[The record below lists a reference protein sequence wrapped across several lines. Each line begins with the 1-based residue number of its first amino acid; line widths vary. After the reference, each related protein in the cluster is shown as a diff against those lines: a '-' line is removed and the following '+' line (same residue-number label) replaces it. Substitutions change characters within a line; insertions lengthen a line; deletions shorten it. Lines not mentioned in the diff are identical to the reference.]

1 VSIVVSD
8 FKDLR
13 VYRDAFDCANEIFRL
28 SMSWPLNEQYAITD
42 QIRRSSRSVCANIGE
57 AWFKRDYPKYFSSK
71 LSDALSEAS
80 ETIVW
85 LDFASEYGY
94 LSTEAEELETRYRR
108 IIGGLVK
115 MMVNA
120 DQWCQTTQ

>member
-1 VSIVVSD
+1 MVRD

-13 VYRDAFDCANEIFRL
+13 VYEQAFACASEIFRL
-28 SMSWPLNEQYAITD
+28 STDWPPSERYSMTD
-42 QIRRSSRSVCANIGE
+42 QIRRASRSVCANIGE
-57 AWFKRDYPKYFSSK
+57 AWFKRDYPKHFSSK

-85 LDFASEYGY
+85 LDLAAEHGY
-94 LSTEAEELETRYRR
+94 VSNEVDNFESRYRS

-115 MMVNA
+115 MKVNA
-120 DQWCQTTQ
+120 DKWCHTQNDDK